1 MKVIK
6 IIYDDNTTFILDIVE
21 KVQENFKLYIEKY
34 NIDDFRQKKKALPI
48 MTRHGTGN
56 VPLIVFENEN
66 LDEYAAIW
74 VESDTDWLIEIN
86 KILNE

>member
-1 MKVIK
+1 VKVIK

-74 VESDTDWLIEIN
+74 VESAPDWLIEIN

>member
-74 VESDTDWLIEIN
+74 VESAPDWLIEIN

>member
-1 MKVIK
+1 VKVIK